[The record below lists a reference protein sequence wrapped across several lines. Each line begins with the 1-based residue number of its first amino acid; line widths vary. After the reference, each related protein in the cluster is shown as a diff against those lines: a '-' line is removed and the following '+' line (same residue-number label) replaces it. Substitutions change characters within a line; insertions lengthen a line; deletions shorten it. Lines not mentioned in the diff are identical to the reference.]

1 MDLRG
6 LLRDLADVVS
16 HEAERN
22 VEFGERLQSVLTSV
36 ASRDSVTVSAAGT
49 STTVTR
55 PGRASTRRA
64 SKRRS
69 PAILDPVALA
79 ANGEEA
85 LRARLAPLRLDQLK
99 DIVADYGMD
108 YDKLAMRWRKADR
121 VIDRIVEVSINRAHK
136 GDAFRA

>member
-1 MDLRG
+1 MDLRR

-49 STTVTR
+49 TAKR

-85 LRARLAPLRLDQLK
+85 LRSELAPLRLDQLK

-108 YDKLAMRWRKADR
+108 YDKLAMRWRRADR